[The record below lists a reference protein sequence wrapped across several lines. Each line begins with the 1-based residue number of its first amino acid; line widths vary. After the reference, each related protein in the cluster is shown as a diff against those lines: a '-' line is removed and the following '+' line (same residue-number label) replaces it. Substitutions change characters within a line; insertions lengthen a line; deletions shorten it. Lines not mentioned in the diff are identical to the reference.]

1 MSLRGNLRDIFN
13 SAKPAESRQLACAL
27 TFCGGFIDAYTYI
40 QRGHTLS
47 AGQTGNVIFFS
58 SALADHNI
66 PGMINRASTF
76 IAFKLG
82 LLLVGLFHKY
92 VKSHYWRVF
101 CLFPILIICIVVGFL
116 PKSVPNYYIVP
127 AIAFGLAVQNAS
139 FSKIEGMGYN
149 NVFTTGNLKKSV
161 VAWSAFFFGADKSQ
175 HTAAVNYMML
185 TISFMVGAIVSAL
198 LQKIWVLKTIWI
210 AVVLLAAINFIYLLA
225 LKSNNKL
232 NFKNE

>member
-1 MSLRGNLRDIFN
+1 MSLKEVLN
-13 SAKPAESRQLACAL
+13 SNRPAESRQLACAL

-58 SALADHNI
+58 SALADHNV

-76 IAFKLG
+76 IAFSLG

-101 CLFPILIICIVVGFL
+101 CLFPILAICIVVGFL

-127 AIAFGLAVQNAS
+127 AIAFGLAIQNAS
-139 FSKIEGMGYN
+139 FSKNEGMGDN
-149 NVFTTGNLKKSV
+149 NAFTTGNLKKSV
-161 VAWSAFFFGADKSQ
+161 VAWSAFFFGEDKSK

-185 TISFMVGAIVSAL
+185 TIAFAVGAIISAL
-198 LQKIWVLKTIWI
+198 LQKLLVLRTIWI
-210 AVVLLAAINFIYLLA
+210 AVIFLTTINLVYIIA
-225 LKSNNKL
+225 LRRNKKID
-232 NFKNE
+232 FSK

>member
-1 MSLRGNLRDIFN
+1 MSLKEVLN
-13 SAKPAESRQLACAL
+13 SNRPAESRQLACAL

-47 AGQTGNVIFFS
+47 AEQTGNVIFFS
-58 SALADHNI
+58 SALADHNV

-76 IAFKLG
+76 IALSLG

-101 CLFPILIICIVVGFL
+101 CLFPILAICIVVGFL

-127 AIAFGLAVQNAS
+127 AIAFGLAIQNAS

-149 NVFTTGNLKKSV
+149 NAFTTGNLKKSV
-161 VAWSAFFFGADKSQ
+161 VAWSAFFFGEDKSK

-185 TISFMVGAIVSAL
+185 TIAFAVGAIISAL
-198 LQKIWVLKTIWI
+198 LQKLLVLKTIWI
-210 AVVLLAAINFIYLLA
+210 AVIFLTTINLVYIIA
-225 LKSNNKL
+225 LRRNKKID
-232 NFKNE
+232 FSK

>member
-1 MSLRGNLRDIFN
+1 MSLKDIIHSN
-13 SAKPAESRQLACAL
+13 QPAESRQLACAL

-76 IAFKLG
+76 IAFSLG
-82 LLLVGLFHKY
+82 LLMVGLFHKY

-101 CLFPILIICIVVGFL
+101 CLFPILVICAVVGFL
-116 PKSVPNYYIVP
+116 PKSVPNFYIVP
-127 AIAFGLAVQNAS
+127 SIAFGLAIQNAS

-149 NVFTTGNLKKSV
+149 NAFTTGNLKKSV
-161 VAWSAFFFGADKSQ
+161 VAWSAFFFGEDKSK
-175 HTAAVNYMML
+175 HTAAVNYML
-185 TISFMVGAIVSAL
+185 LVISFGLGAIVSAL
-198 LQKIWVLKTIWI
+198 LQKIFILKTIWF
-210 AVVLLAAINFIYLLA
+210 AVILLTAINIIYLIA
-225 LKSNNKL
+225 LKENKKIDLNNL
-232 NFKNE
+232 ANR

>member
-27 TFCGGFIDAYTYI
+27 TFCGGFIDTYTYI

-76 IAFKLG
+76 IAFTLG
-82 LLLVGLFHKY
+82 LLLVSLFHKY

-101 CLFPILIICIVVGFL
+101 CLFPILIICVVVGFL

-149 NVFTTGNLKKSV
+149 KRLYN
-161 VAWSAFFFGADKSQ
+161 W
-175 HTAAVNYMML
+175 
-185 TISFMVGAIVSAL
+185 
-198 LQKIWVLKTIWI
+198 
-210 AVVLLAAINFIYLLA
+210 
-225 LKSNNKL
+225 
-232 NFKNE
+232 

>member
-1 MSLRGNLRDIFN
+1 MLYLLSRRLELLMSLKEILRSN
-13 SAKPAESRQLACAL
+13 RPAESRQLACAL

-76 IAFKLG
+76 IAFSLG

-101 CLFPILIICIVVGFL
+101 CLFPILAICIIVGFL
-116 PKSVPNYYIVP
+116 PTSVPKLLYCSCNC
-127 AIAFGLAVQNAS
+127 FW
-139 FSKIEGMGYN
+139 FSNTKC
-149 NVFTTGNLKKSV
+149 FL
-161 VAWSAFFFGADKSQ
+161 
-175 HTAAVNYMML
+175 
-185 TISFMVGAIVSAL
+185 
-198 LQKIWVLKTIWI
+198 
-210 AVVLLAAINFIYLLA
+210 
-225 LKSNNKL
+225 
-232 NFKNE
+232 

>member
-1 MSLRGNLRDIFN
+1 MSLKEVLN
-13 SAKPAESRQLACAL
+13 SNRPAESRQLACAL

-58 SALADHNI
+58 SALADHNV

-76 IAFKLG
+76 IAFSLG

-101 CLFPILIICIVVGFL
+101 CLFPILAICIVVGFL

-127 AIAFGLAVQNAS
+127 AIAFGLAIQNAS

-149 NVFTTGNLKKSV
+149 NAFTTGNLKKSV
-161 VAWSAFFFGADKSQ
+161 VAWSAFFFGEDKSK

-185 TISFMVGAIVSAL
+185 TIAIAFAVGAIISAL
-198 LQKIWVLKTIWI
+198 LQKLLVLKTIWI
-210 AVVLLAAINFIYLLA
+210 AVIFLTTINLVYIIA
-225 LKSNNKL
+225 LRRNKKID
-232 NFKNE
+232 FSK

>member
-1 MSLRGNLRDIFN
+1 MSLKEILRSN
-13 SAKPAESRQLACAL
+13 RPAESRQLACAL

-76 IAFKLG
+76 IAFSLG

-101 CLFPILIICIVVGFL
+101 CLFPILAICIIVGFL
-116 PKSVPNYYIVP
+116 PTSVPNYYIVT
-127 AIAFGLAVQNAS
+127 AIAFGLAIQNAS

-149 NVFTTGNLKKSV
+149 NAFTTGNLKKSV
-161 VAWSAFFFGADKSQ
+161 VAWSAFFFGEDKSKY
-175 HTAAVNYMML
+175 TAAVNYMML
-185 TISFMVGAIVSAL
+185 TISFAIGAIVSAL
-198 LQKIWVLKTIWI
+198 LQKIFILKTIWI
-210 AVVLLAAINFIYLLA
+210 AVIFIAVINSFYIAA
-225 LKSNNKL
+225 LKRNKKL
-232 NFKNE
+232 NFEEK

>member
-1 MSLRGNLRDIFN
+1 MSLKEVLN
-13 SAKPAESRQLACAL
+13 SNRPAESRQLACAL

-58 SALADHNI
+58 SALADHNV

-76 IAFKLG
+76 IAFSLG

-101 CLFPILIICIVVGFL
+101 CLFPILAICIVVGFL
-116 PKSVPNYYIVP
+116 PKRVPNYYIVP
-127 AIAFGLAVQNAS
+127 AIAFGLAIQNAS

-149 NVFTTGNLKKSV
+149 NAFTTGNLKKSV
-161 VAWSAFFFGADKSQ
+161 VAWSAFFGGEDKSK

-185 TISFMVGAIVSAL
+185 TIAFAVGAIISAL
-198 LQKIWVLKTIWI
+198 LQKLLVLKTIWI
-210 AVVLLAAINFIYLLA
+210 AVIFLTTINLVYIIA
-225 LKSNNKL
+225 LRRNKKID
-232 NFKNE
+232 FSK

>member
-1 MSLRGNLRDIFN
+1 
-13 SAKPAESRQLACAL
+13 AKPSESRQLACAL

-76 IAFKLG
+76 IAFSLG

-92 VKSHYWRVF
+92 VKSQYWRVF
-101 CLFPILIICIVVGFL
+101 CLFPILVICTVVGFL

-149 NVFTTGNLKKSV
+149 N
-161 VAWSAFFFGADKSQ
+161 
-175 HTAAVNYMML
+175 
-185 TISFMVGAIVSAL
+185 
-198 LQKIWVLKTIWI
+198 
-210 AVVLLAAINFIYLLA
+210 
-225 LKSNNKL
+225 
-232 NFKNE
+232 